1 MSENLYITG
10 PEDRIAAIKSLE
22 MTFDYAIVEAAQLRL
37 PVVVFLLRVAR
48 LELDQGRNKR
58 AVKIR

>member
-1 MSENLYITG
+1 MSKNFEVTR
-10 PEDRIAAIKSLE
+10 PEDRAAAINSLE

-48 LELDQGRNKR
+48 LELDQGRGKC
-58 AVKIR
+58 AVKMR